1 MSKILAIVLVIL
13 STLFWGGNFNAGK
26 YIVEYWPPFVA
37 ASLRFT
43 LASIVILLILVW
55 TEKNI
60 VETIKRNWKAFIA
73 LGLIGVAGFNGL
85 FFLGLKYTTAVN
97 GALIM
102 ATNPLVTML
111 MAALLLGQAISA
123 RQWLGLAFSFFGVL
137 LVITHGSVDTL
148 IHLKIASGDWIIFAA
163 NLCWALYSVLNR
175 RYIKNSTPMITTA
188 ITMCVGTLVLLLF
201 SAPSFTEANVFNHS
215 WQVNVLLFY
224 MAIFGSVFAYL
235 FWNHGIERLGAS
247 ETSVFFNLVP
257 VFTVAISL
265 LLGQSIAL
273 LQLVGGLL
281 VITGVLIS
289 SNVIKVPGLRAKPG
303 S

>member
-1 MSKILAIVLVIL
+1 MSKMLAIVLVIL

-26 YIVEYWPPFVA
+26 YIVEYLPPFVA
-37 ASLRFT
+37 ASLRFS
-43 LASIVILLILVW
+43 LASVFILLILVC

-60 VETIKRNWKAFIA
+60 IDTLKRNWKAFIV

-111 MAALLLGQAISA
+111 LAALILNQTINA
-123 RQWLGLAFSFFGVL
+123 RQWIGLVFSFFGVL
-137 LVITHGSVDTL
+137 LVITHGSLDTL
-148 IHLKIASGDWIIFAA
+148 IHLKIASGDWIILAA
-163 NLCWALYSVLNR
+163 NFCWALYSVLNR
-175 RYIKNSTPMITTA
+175 HYIKSSTPMITTS

-201 SAPSFTEANVFNHS
+201 SAPSFTEANVFHHS
-215 WQVNVLLFY
+215 WQVNVLLCY
-224 MAIFGSVFAYL
+224 MAIFGSVLAYL

-247 ETSVFFNLVP
+247 ETSIFFNLVP

-265 LLGQSIAL
+265 LIGQSVAL
-273 LQLVGGLL
+273 LQIVGGLL
-281 VITGVLIS
+281 VIMGVLIS
-289 SNVIKVPGLRAKPG
+289 SNVIRIPGLRE
-303 S
+303 